1 MAPKRP
7 QYSLEPQLETPK
19 KNRII
24 GAKQL
29 ADSLKIDCTQKQLG
43 EIFEATPKQVS
54 YAIKSETERT
64 KKRSKL
70 KALNHQK
77 LTERDVDKVCQYI
90 DENEELVKELDWESL
105 LNQFGFEI
113 HWKTFKGRLQ
123 ERGYFIFKSVSF
135 KWIDSELAEYR
146 VRWCELMIK
155 KYPNKEDWYHI
166 RWSDETHFGWGP
178 EGSKG
183 VLRKRGRGN
192 RYKPVNIQ
200 RLETQTDT
208 KEEANQKRVHF

>member
-43 EIFEATPKQVS
+43 EIFKATPKQVS

-64 KKRSKL
+64 KNRSKL

-77 LTERDVDKVCQYI
+77 LTKRDVDKVCQYI
-90 DENEELVKELDWESL
+90 DENEELVKELD
-105 LNQFGFEI
+105 
-113 HWKTFKGRLQ
+113 
-123 ERGYFIFKSVSF
+123 
-135 KWIDSELAEYR
+135 
-146 VRWCELMIK
+146 
-155 KYPNKEDWYHI
+155 
-166 RWSDETHFGWGP
+166 
-178 EGSKG
+178 
-183 VLRKRGRGN
+183 
-192 RYKPVNIQ
+192 
-200 RLETQTDT
+200 
-208 KEEANQKRVHF
+208 